1 MQDRPAR
8 SEARMGEQNPGTGWF
23 ALKAFAKRH
32 RTTTFILVALHA
44 GLLLLVLHTLNRR
57 TRWAASRHLDIAG
70 FAVLRRSIELVF
82 FSSKGSIEKT
92 WSGATPR
99 RWTRRANRWRS

>member
-44 GLLLLVLHTLNRR
+44 GLLLLVLDTLNRQVQH
-57 TRWAASRHLDIAG
+57 RWAASRHLDIAG
-70 FAVLRRSIELVF
+70 FAVLRSD
-82 FSSKGSIEKT
+82 
-92 WSGATPR
+92 
-99 RWTRRANRWRS
+99 